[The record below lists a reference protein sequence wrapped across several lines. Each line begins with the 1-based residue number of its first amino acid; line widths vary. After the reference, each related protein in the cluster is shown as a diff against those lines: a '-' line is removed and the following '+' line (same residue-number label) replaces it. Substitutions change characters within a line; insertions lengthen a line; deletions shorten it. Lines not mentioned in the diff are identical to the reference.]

1 MVDDKYTRSVAACY
15 AGQRIDNFVFKYLKG
30 VPKSRIYRA
39 FRSGEVRLNGGRVKP
54 ATKLHAGDAVRIPP
68 LRKAAEKERRL
79 PDGLLQEV
87 TESVIFKTDSLLL
100 LNKPVGLAVH
110 AGSGVEVGVA
120 EAVAALYGSEWQLVH
135 RLDRRVSGCLLFA
148 KQGGP
153 LRRCSAAFRGRNVM
167 KQYLMIV
174 DGAWQH
180 GELCVNQP
188 LRRSVLQGG
197 ERMVRVCADGKP
209 SVTIFTPISV
219 GDDISLLHARL
230 VTGRTHQI
238 RVHTAFTGHPIM
250 GDDKYADKSTVKRW
264 SRSVRQCLYLHSA
277 VLGLPDQS
285 LSFFVG
291 AQLPQHWAPLLQK
304 LSGAA

>member
-1 MVDDKYTRSVAACY
+1 M
-15 AGQRIDNFVFKYLKG
+15 
-30 VPKSRIYRA
+30 
-39 FRSGEVRLNGGRVKP
+39 
-54 ATKLHAGDAVRIPP
+54 
-68 LRKAAEKERRL
+68 
-79 PDGLLQEV
+79 
-87 TESVIFKTDSLLL
+87 
-100 LNKPVGLAVH
+100 
-110 AGSGVEVGVA
+110 
-120 EAVAALYGSEWQLVH
+120 
-135 RLDRRVSGCLLFA
+135 
-148 KQGGP
+148 
-153 LRRCSAAFRGRNVM
+153 
-167 KQYLMIV
+167 
-174 DGAWQH
+174 
-180 GELCVNQP
+180 
-188 LRRSVLQGG
+188 
-197 ERMVRVCADGKP
+197 
-209 SVTIFTPISV
+209 TIFTPISV